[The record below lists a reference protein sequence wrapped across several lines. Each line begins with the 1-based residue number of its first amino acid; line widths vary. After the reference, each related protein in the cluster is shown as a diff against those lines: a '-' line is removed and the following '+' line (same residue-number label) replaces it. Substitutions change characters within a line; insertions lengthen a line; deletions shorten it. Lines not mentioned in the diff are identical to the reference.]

1 VVKDVKKDRAEYR
14 VSSLSQL
21 TNVIIPHFDKYFL
34 ITKKRADYE
43 LFKSVI
49 GKMNNKEHL
58 TKTGLQEIVNIRA
71 TLN

>member
-1 VVKDVKKDRAEYR
+1 VVIDAKKDRAEYR
-14 VSSLSQL
+14 VSSLQQL
-21 TNVIIPHFDKYFL
+21 TNVIIPHFDKFCL
-34 ITKKRADYE
+34 ITQKKADYE

-58 TKTGLQEIVNIRA
+58 TKTGLQTIVNIRA